1 MLTATF
7 ALAGLT
13 SRALTSIATAP
24 SAPLLGAYV
33 VYGFAFCAATVGL
46 IWALLERRERQAAQL
61 RNEQLSS
68 ACQSMVEH
76 HYRERVQAEE
86 RHLLTHDSSMRNVL
100 EHLERA
106 LLGKPKS

>member
-7 ALAGLT
+7 VLAGSM
-13 SRALTSIATAP
+13 SRGLSMLAASSPAEA
-24 SAPLLGAYV
+24 AGFGG
-33 VYGFAFCAATVGL
+33 YGFVCVALVCL
-46 IWALLERRERQAAQL
+46 IWALLERKERVTLQSQ
-61 RNEQLSS
+61 NERLST
-68 ACQSMVEH
+68 ACQSIVEH